1 MKKLISPLLFISA
14 CFIFLIACKGPAGP
28 AGATGATGPVG
39 PTGATGATGPT
50 GATGA
55 TGTANVIYSNWIT
68 VTNAEWSNTG
78 QLATS
83 HNKDLSAPG
92 VTAAIVNQGVVLVYM
107 YFDVPNTIRL
117 LPWFDGT
124 FLISHFVEHVQVGTI
139 RVGTRRFDNAAFV
152 NNYAPI
158 YYRYILIPGGV
169 SGGRY
174 TSGQLAG
181 YTVDQVKSMDY
192 KQVVELL
199 SIPDTGTNIK

>member
-1 MKKLISPLLFISA
+1 MKKIVMSLSVLTAFFILLA
-14 CFIFLIACKGPAGP
+14 GCKGDAGP
-28 AGATGATGPVG
+28 AGATGTTGP
-39 PTGATGATGPT
+39 TGPT

-68 VTNAEWSNTG
+68 VTNSEWSNTG

-83 HNKDLSAPG
+83 HNKDLTAPG
-92 VTAAIVNQGVVLVYM
+92 VTTAIVNQGVVLVYM
-107 YFDVPNTIRL
+107 YFDTPNQIRL

-124 FLISHFVEHVQVGTI
+124 FLISHFVEYVQVGII
-139 RVGTRRFDNAAFV
+139 RVGTRRFDNAAFI

-192 KQVVELL
+192 KQVIELL
-199 SIPDTGTNIK
+199 SIPDAGTNIK